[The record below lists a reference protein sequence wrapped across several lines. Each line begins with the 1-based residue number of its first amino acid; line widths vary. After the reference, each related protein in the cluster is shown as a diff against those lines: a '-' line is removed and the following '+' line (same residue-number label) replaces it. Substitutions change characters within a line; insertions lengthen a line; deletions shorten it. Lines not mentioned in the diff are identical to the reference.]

1 MIMKTIER
9 PQLIITTTLFVLLAT
24 ILLMLLLSGCAY
36 ERIEGNRDLILQE
49 RPSQP
54 FSEVVSTGSFTV
66 KIIPSDETYIEVK
79 GESNVLPYLSTQSN
93 GTTLTLKYTNGY
105 NIHEHY
111 PVEIFLYTDV
121 LNAVSLSGSGT
132 VDCGFFESN
141 EMYLNIS
148 GSGGITGDFETENL
162 EAVISGS
169 GNMNLSG
176 YSNTGL
182 FTISGSGNINAQNL
196 ELQHCSAN
204 ISGSGNI
211 NTSVIKTLNATISGS
226 GSIFYLGN
234 PVITT
239 HISGSGNVVKY

>member
-1 MIMKTIER
+1 MKAIEK
-9 PQLIITTTLFVLLAT
+9 PQIIITTTLFILLALIALVLL
-24 ILLMLLLSGCAY
+24 MSGCVS
-36 ERIEGNRDLILQE
+36 ERIEGNRDLITQD

-54 FSEVVSTGSFTV
+54 FSEVVSSGSFSV
-66 KIIPSDETYIEVK
+66 KIIPSDETRIEVN
-79 GESNVLPYLSTQSN
+79 GESNVLPYLSTYSN
-93 GTTLTLKYTNGY
+93 GTTLTIKYNDGY
-105 NIHEHY
+105 NIYEHY

-169 GNMNLSG
+169 GNMNLAG

-196 ELQHCSAN
+196 DLEHCSAN

-211 NTSVIKTLNATISGS
+211 NTYVIKTLDATISGS
-226 GSIFYLGN
+226 GSIFYYGN
-234 PVITT
+234 PVVKT

>member
-1 MIMKTIER
+1 MKAIEK
-9 PQLIITTTLFVLLAT
+9 PQIIITTTLFILLALIALVLL
-24 ILLMLLLSGCAY
+24 MSGCVS
-36 ERIEGNRDLILQE
+36 ERIEGNRDLITQD

-54 FSEVVSTGSFTV
+54 FSEVVSSGSFSI
-66 KIIPSDETYIEVK
+66 KIIPSDETRIEVI
-79 GESNVLPYLSTQSN
+79 GESNVLPYLSTYSN
-93 GTTLTLKYTNGY
+93 GNTLTIKYNNGY

-132 VDCGFFESN
+132 VDCGYFESN

-169 GNMNLSG
+169 GNMNLAG
-176 YSNTGL
+176 YSKTGI
-182 FTISGSGNINAQNL
+182 FTISGSGNINAQNMDL
-196 ELQHCSAN
+196 EHCSAN

-211 NTSVIKTLNATISGS
+211 NTYATKTLDATISGS
-226 GSIFYLGN
+226 GSIFYYGN
-234 PVITT
+234 PVIKT

>member
-1 MIMKTIER
+1 MKAIEK
-9 PQLIITTTLFVLLAT
+9 PQIIITTTLFILLALIALVLL
-24 ILLMLLLSGCAY
+24 MSGCAS
-36 ERIEGNRDLILQE
+36 ERIEGNHDLITQD

-54 FSEVVSTGSFTV
+54 FSEVVSSGSFSV
-66 KIIPSDETYIEVK
+66 KIIPSDETRIEVK
-79 GESNVLPYLSTQSN
+79 GESNVLPYLSTFSN
-93 GTTLTLKYTNGY
+93 GTTLTIKYNDGY

-121 LNAVSLSGSGT
+121 LNAASLSGSGT

-176 YSNTGL
+176 YSKTGL

-196 ELQHCSAN
+196 VVEHCSAN

-211 NTSVIKTLNATISGS
+211 NTSVTKTLDATISGS
-226 GSIFYLGN
+226 GSIFYYGN

-239 HISGSGNVVKY
+239 HISGFGNVVKY

>member
-1 MIMKTIER
+1 MKAIEK
-9 PQLIITTTLFVLLAT
+9 PQIIITTTLFILLALIALVLL
-24 ILLMLLLSGCAY
+24 MSGCVS
-36 ERIEGNRDLILQE
+36 ERIEGNRDLITQD

-54 FSEVVSTGSFTV
+54 FSEVVSSGSFSV
-66 KIIPSDETYIEVK
+66 KIIPSDETRIEVK
-79 GESNVLPYLSTQSN
+79 GESNVLPYLSTYSN
-93 GTTLTLKYTNGY
+93 GTTLTIKYNDGY

-169 GNMNLSG
+169 GNMNLAG
-176 YSNTGL
+176 YSKTGI

-196 ELQHCSAN
+196 DLEHCSAN

-211 NTSVIKTLNATISGS
+211 NTYVTKTLDATISGS
-226 GSIFYLGN
+226 GSIFYYGN
-234 PVITT
+234 PVVKT
-239 HISGSGNVVKY
+239 HISGSGNVVRY

>member
-1 MIMKTIER
+1 MKTIER
-9 PQLIITTTLFVLLAT
+9 PQLIITTTLFVLLALLALV
-24 ILLMLLLSGCAY
+24 LLMSGCVS
-36 ERIEGNRDLILQE
+36 ERIEGNRDLITQD

-54 FSEVVSTGSFTV
+54 FSEVVSSESFSV
-66 KIIPSDETYIEVK
+66 KIISSDETRIEVK

-132 VDCGFFESN
+132 VDCGYFEADD
-141 EMYLNIS
+141 MYLNIS

-162 EAVISGS
+162 EAVVSGS

-176 YSNTGL
+176 YSKTGL
-182 FTISGSGNINAQNL
+182 FSISGSGNINAQNL
-196 ELQHCSAN
+196 DLEQCSAN

-211 NTSVIKTLNATISGS
+211 NTYVTKTLDATISGS
-226 GSIFYLGN
+226 GSIFYYGN
-234 PVITT
+234 PVVKT
-239 HISGSGNVVKY
+239 HISGSGNLVRY